1 MHVQGPSAQPGCPV
15 SSLKP
20 CPFCGGPAKPAIG
33 KYGDGR
39 AWDYIECCKCSA
51 IANPMDWNTRASDAM
66 ADKLA
71 GLLREVQADT
81 KVGLTLGEAQNLYS
95 SIDAAL
101 AAYDAE
107 RNAK

>member
-1 MHVQGPSAQPGCPV
+1 MSISCVRCHSY
-15 SSLKP
+15 
-20 CPFCGGPAKPAIG
+20 AINHSHHG
-33 KYGDGR
+33 RDGSDR
-39 AWDYIECCKCSA
+39 DLCDVCYWRK
-51 IANPMDWNTRASDAM
+51 RASDATT
-66 ADKLA
+66 DKLA